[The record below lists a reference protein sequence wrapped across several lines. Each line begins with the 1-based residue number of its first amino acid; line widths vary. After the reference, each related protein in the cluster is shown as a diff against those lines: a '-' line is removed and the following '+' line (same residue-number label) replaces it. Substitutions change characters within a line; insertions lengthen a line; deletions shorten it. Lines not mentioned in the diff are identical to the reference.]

1 MHVDYAAA
9 FIRSAAT
16 CINLHTW
23 SRFVLA
29 VRSMVVNFASCTF
42 TCMSPGRWNLHG
54 IVQLTSSCCTWVLHS
69 LCVQQHLY
77 IQCKLACSTQ
87 SVCSEARQNEGYTGS
102 LQQAAHCTLTAR
114 QTGTECKL
122 SLFTVWF
129 WLSIEL
135 DQYMLYMYNTVSMH
149 STIHCC
155 STAWNALARES
166 SLLKEALK
174 MTIMYYKERV
184 QACKWN
190 ETV

>member
-23 SRFVLA
+23 SRFALA

-42 TCMSPGRWNLHG
+42 TCMSPGQCNSYG

-77 IQCKLACSTQ
+77 EQCELACSTQ
-87 SVCSEARQNEGYTGS
+87 SACSEARQNESYTDS

-114 QTGTECKL
+114 QTCTECKL
-122 SLFTVWF
+122 SLCTVWF

-135 DQYMLYMYNTVSMH
+135 DQYMLYMYNIVSMH

-155 STAWNALARES
+155 NTSRKALAR
-166 SLLKEALK
+166 
-174 MTIMYYKERV
+174 
-184 QACKWN
+184 
-190 ETV
+190 